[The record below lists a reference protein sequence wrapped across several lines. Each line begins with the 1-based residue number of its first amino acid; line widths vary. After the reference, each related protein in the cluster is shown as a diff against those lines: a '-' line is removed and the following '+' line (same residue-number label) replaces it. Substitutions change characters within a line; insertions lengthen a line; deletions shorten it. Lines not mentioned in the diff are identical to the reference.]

1 MALMIY
7 NQSILT
13 VEISRRAI
21 ALNKLNRKE
30 GSGAVLVSVSSLLML
45 GVSRIN

>member
-1 MALMIY
+1 MIY

-21 ALNKLNRKE
+21 ALNKPNRKE
-30 GSGAVLVSVSSLLML
+30 GSGASFSFDELFARARNVPDKLD
-45 GVSRIN
+45 